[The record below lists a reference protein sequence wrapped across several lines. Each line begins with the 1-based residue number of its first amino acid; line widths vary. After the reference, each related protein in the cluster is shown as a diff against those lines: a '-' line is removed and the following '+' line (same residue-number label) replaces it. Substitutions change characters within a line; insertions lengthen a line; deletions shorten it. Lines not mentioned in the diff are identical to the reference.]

1 MTLDTQKLRPLF
13 AEWARV
19 MQDNKPMLTELDSVV
34 GDGDLGLT
42 MSDGFAAA
50 NDVVQHSEERDIGRF
65 FYLAGKAMAS
75 AVPSTMGTLMA
86 SGLMQ
91 AGKIFKGR
99 TTLVT
104 EDASAFF
111 QAWYD
116 GVQQRGKA
124 QPGEKTF
131 LDGMAPAL
139 VALKKSATTPL
150 VQAREALH
158 QAQWGVQQTTT
169 MVAKHGRAAIHGER
183 SRTFVDPGAMVAQL
197 LIQGYFHFI
206 QAICPADG
214 Q

>member
-1 MTLDTQKLRPLF
+1 MTLDTQSLRPLF
-13 AEWARV
+13 TEWARI
-19 MQDNKPMLTELDSVV
+19 MEANKSVLTELDSVV

-50 NDVVQHSEERDIGRF
+50 ARYAQQSEERDLGRF
-65 FYLAGKAMAS
+65 FYMAGKAMAS

-91 AGKIFKGR
+91 AGKAFKGR
-99 TTLVT
+99 ETLGLT
-104 EDASAFF
+104 EAGVLF

-131 LDGMAPAL
+131 LDGMAPVLAAL
-139 VALKKSATTPL
+139 LAGEEPLTAARNALL
-150 VQAREALH
+150 
-158 QAQWGVQQTTT
+158 QAQQGVQQTTT

-197 LIQGYFHFI
+197 LIQGYFNFV
-206 QAICPADG
+206 QAIYPSDG
-214 Q
+214 R

>member
-1 MTLDTQKLRPLF
+1 MTLDAQKLRPLF
-13 AEWARV
+13 AEWAHV
-19 MQDNKPMLTELDSVV
+19 MLGNKQVLTELDSVV

-42 MSDGFAAA
+42 MSDGFTAASDA
-50 NDVVQHSEERDIGRF
+50 VEQSDERDLGRF

-99 TTLVT
+99 ETFTAD
-104 EDASAFF
+104 DAGAFF

-139 VALKKSATTPL
+139 VVFKTPTATP
-150 VQAREALH
+150 VDQAREALF

-197 LIQGYFHFI
+197 LTQGYYNFI
-206 QAICPADG
+206 QAMCPADEP
-214 Q
+214 

>member
-1 MTLDTQKLRPLF
+1 MTLDTQSLRPLF
-13 AEWARV
+13 TEWARI
-19 MQDNKPMLTELDSVV
+19 MEANKSVLTELDSVV

-50 NDVVQHSEERDIGRF
+50 ARYAQQSDERDPGRF
-65 FYLAGKAMAS
+65 FYMAGKAMAS

-91 AGKIFKGR
+91 AGKTFKGR
-99 TTLVT
+99 EALGLT
-104 EDASAFF
+104 EAGVLF

-131 LDGMAPAL
+131 LDGMAPVLAAL
-139 VALKKSATTPL
+139 LAGEEPLTAARNALL
-150 VQAREALH
+150 
-158 QAQWGVQQTTT
+158 QAQQGVQQTTT

-197 LIQGYFHFI
+197 LIQGYFNFV
-206 QAICPADG
+206 QANCPSDG
-214 Q
+214 R

>member
-1 MTLDTQKLRPLF
+1 MTLETQSLRALF
-13 AEWARV
+13 SEWACV
-19 MQDNKPMLTELDSVV
+19 MEANKSVLTELDSVV

-50 NDVVQHSEERDIGRF
+50 ERYVQASEERDLGRF
-65 FYLAGKAMAS
+65 FYQAGKAMAS

-91 AGKIFKGR
+91 VGKMFKGR
-99 TTLVT
+99 ETLALA
-104 EDASAFF
+104 DAGALFE
-111 QAWYD
+111 AWYD

-139 VALKKSATTPL
+139 VALRAGDDPL
-150 VQAREALH
+150 AAARNALL
-158 QAQWGVQQTTT
+158 QAQRGVQQTTT

-197 LIQGYFHFI
+197 LIQGYFNFVR
-206 QAICPADG
+206 AISPADG
-214 Q
+214 L

>member
-1 MTLDTQKLRPLF
+1 MTLSSESLRPLF

-19 MQDNKPMLTELDSVV
+19 MQGNKTVLTELDSVV

-50 NDVVQHSEERDIGRF
+50 SDYIQHSEEPDLGRF

-91 AGKIFKGR
+91 TGKVFKGR
-99 TTLVT
+99 ETMTLQ
-104 EDASAFF
+104 DAGDFF
-111 QAWYD
+111 QAWFD
-116 GVQQRGKA
+116 GVQHRGKA

-131 LDGMAPAL
+131 LDGLAPAL
-139 VALKKSATTPL
+139 VALRSQGDPL
-150 VQAREALH
+150 SVAREALLA
-158 QAQWGVQQTTT
+158 AQQGVQQTTT

-183 SRTFVDPGAMVAQL
+183 SRAFVDPGAMVAQL
-197 LIQGYFHFI
+197 LIQGYFNVV
-206 QAICPADG
+206 QAMYPANG

>member
-1 MTLDTQKLRPLF
+1 MTIDTQSLRPLF
-13 AEWARV
+13 TEWARI
-19 MQDNKPMLTELDSVV
+19 MEANKTVLTELDSVV

-50 NDVVQHSEERDIGRF
+50 ARYAQQSDERDVGRF
-65 FYLAGKAMAS
+65 FYMAGKVMAS

-91 AGKIFKGR
+91 AGKSFKGR
-99 TTLVT
+99 EVLGFT
-104 EDASAFF
+104 DAGALF

-139 VALKKSATTPL
+139 VALHAGDEPQTA
-150 VQAREALH
+150 ARKALLL
-158 QAQWGVQQTTT
+158 AQQGVQQTTG
-169 MVAKHGRAAIHGER
+169 MLAKHGRAAIHGER
-183 SRTFVDPGAMVAQL
+183 SRAFVDPGAMVAQL
-197 LIQGYFHFI
+197 LIQGYFNFV
-206 QAICPADG
+206 QAMCPSDG
-214 Q
+214 L

>member
-1 MTLDTQKLRPLF
+1 MTLDTQSLRLLF
-13 AEWARV
+13 TEWARV
-19 MQDNKPMLTELDSVV
+19 MLANKSVLTVLDSVV

-50 NDVVQHSEERDIGRF
+50 ERTVQHSDETDVGHF
-65 FYLAGKAMAS
+65 FYQAGKAMAS

-91 AGKIFKGR
+91 AGNVFKGR
-99 TTLVT
+99 ETMALA
-104 EDASAFF
+104 DSGAFF
-111 QAWYD
+111 EAWYA

-139 VALKKSATTPL
+139 AALRADDEPL
-150 VQAREALH
+150 AAAREALL
-158 QAQWGVQQTTT
+158 QAQQGVEQTTT

-183 SRTFVDPGAMVAQL
+183 SRAFADPGAMVAQL
-197 LIQGYFHFI
+197 LMQGYFNFV

>member
-1 MTLDTQKLRPLF
+1 MTLDAQKLRPLF

-19 MQDNKPMLTELDSVV
+19 MQDNKQVLTELDSVV

-50 NDVVQHSEERDIGRF
+50 NEAVQHSDERDIGRF

-99 TTLVT
+99 AEFATD
-104 EDASAFF
+104 DAGTFF

-124 QPGEKTF
+124 QTGEKTF

-139 VALKKSATTPL
+139 VALKSPATTSL
-150 VQAREALH
+150 AQAREALH
-158 QAQWGVQQTTT
+158 HAQWGVQQTTT

-197 LIQGYFHFI
+197 LIQGYCHFI
-206 QAICPADG
+206 EAICPADG

>member
-1 MTLDTQKLRPLF
+1 MKLDTQSLRPLF
-13 AEWARV
+13 AEWERIMEA
-19 MQDNKPMLTELDSVV
+19 NKSVLTELDSVV

-50 NDVVQHSEERDIGRF
+50 ARYAQQSDERDMGRF
-65 FYLAGKAMAS
+65 FYMAGKAMAS

-91 AGKIFKGR
+91 VGKALKGR
-99 TTLVT
+99 QTLELT
-104 EDASAFF
+104 EAGVLF

-131 LDGMAPAL
+131 LDGMGPAL
-139 VALKKSATTPL
+139 VALLAGEEPLTAARSAL
-150 VQAREALH
+150 L
-158 QAQWGVQQTTT
+158 QAQQGVQQTTT

-197 LIQGYFHFI
+197 LIQGYFNFV
-206 QAICPADG
+206 QALCPVDG
-214 Q
+214 R

>member
-1 MTLDTQKLRPLF
+1 MTWDAKELCLLF

-19 MQDNKPMLTELDSVV
+19 MLGNKQTLTELDSVV

-50 NDVVQHSEERDIGRF
+50 AAYAQRSNERDLGRF
-65 FYLAGKAMAS
+65 FYMAGKAMSS
-75 AVPSTMGTLMA
+75 AVPCTMGTLMA

-91 AGKIFKGR
+91 AGKAFKAQETMVPADMG
-99 TTLVT
+99 
-104 EDASAFF
+104 AFF

-124 QPGEKTF
+124 LPGEKTF

-139 VALKKSATTPL
+139 VALKTTVAPL
-150 VQAREALH
+150 EQAREALL
-158 QAQWGVQQTTT
+158 QAQQGVQQTTN

-183 SRTFVDPGAMVAQL
+183 SRTLVDPGAMVAQL
-197 LIQGYFHFI
+197 LIQGYFNFI

>member
-1 MTLDTQKLRPLF
+1 MTLDTQSLRPLF
-13 AEWARV
+13 TEWARI
-19 MQDNKPMLTELDSVV
+19 MEANKSVLTELDSVV

-50 NDVVQHSEERDIGRF
+50 ARYAQQSEERDLGRF
-65 FYLAGKAMAS
+65 FYMAGKAMAS

-91 AGKIFKGR
+91 AGKAFKGR
-99 TTLVT
+99 ETLGLT
-104 EDASAFF
+104 EAGVLF

-131 LDGMAPAL
+131 LDGMAPVLAAL
-139 VALKKSATTPL
+139 LAGEEPLTAARNALL
-150 VQAREALH
+150 
-158 QAQWGVQQTTT
+158 QAQQGVQQTTT

-197 LIQGYFHFI
+197 LIQGYFNFV
-206 QAICPADG
+206 QAI
-214 Q
+214 

>member
-19 MQDNKPMLTELDSVV
+19 MQENKPMLTELDSVV

-139 VALKKSATTPL
+139 VALKNRRQRRWFRRERRCTRRNGAYSRRQQWWQNMGGLLSTASVHERLLTP
-150 VQAREALH
+150 AR
-158 QAQWGVQQTTT
+158 W
-169 MVAKHGRAAIHGER
+169 
-183 SRTFVDPGAMVAQL
+183 SPNS
-197 LIQGYFHFI
+197 
-206 QAICPADG
+206 
-214 Q
+214 

>member
-1 MTLDTQKLRPLF
+1 MTLDTQSLRPLF
-13 AEWARV
+13 TEWARI
-19 MQDNKPMLTELDSVV
+19 MEANKSVLTELDSVV

-50 NDVVQHSEERDIGRF
+50 ARYAQQSEERDLGRF
-65 FYLAGKAMAS
+65 FYMAGKAMAS

-91 AGKIFKGR
+91 AGKAFKGR
-99 TTLVT
+99 ETLGLT
-104 EDASAFF
+104 EAGVLF

-131 LDGMAPAL
+131 LDGMAPVLAAL
-139 VALKKSATTPL
+139 LAGEEPLTAARNALL
-150 VQAREALH
+150 
-158 QAQWGVQQTTT
+158 QAQQGVQQTTT

-183 SRTFVDPGAMVAQL
+183 SRTFVDPGAMV
-197 LIQGYFHFI
+197 
-206 QAICPADG
+206 
-214 Q
+214 

>member
-1 MTLDTQKLRPLF
+1 MTWDTQALRLLF
-13 AEWARV
+13 AQWAQV
-19 MQDNKPMLTELDSVV
+19 MMSNKPMLTELDSVV

-50 NDVVQHSEERDIGRF
+50 YACAQHSNERDLGRF
-65 FYLAGKAMAS
+65 FYLTGKAMAA

-91 AGKIFKGR
+91 AGRVFKARETMAPEEAG
-99 TTLVT
+99 T
-104 EDASAFF
+104 FF

-131 LDGMAPAL
+131 LDGMVPAL
-139 VALKKSATTPL
+139 AALNSPADPL
-150 VQAREALH
+150 TQAREALR
-158 QAQWGVQQTTT
+158 QAQQGVLQTTT

-183 SRTFVDPGAMVAQL
+183 SRSFVDPGAMVAQL
-197 LIQGYFHFI
+197 LIQGYFNFV
-206 QAICPADG
+206 QVICPREG

>member
-1 MTLDTQKLRPLF
+1 MTLDTQSLRPLF
-13 AEWARV
+13 TEWARI
-19 MQDNKPMLTELDSVV
+19 MEANKSVLTELDSVV

-50 NDVVQHSEERDIGRF
+50 ARYAQQSEERDLGRF
-65 FYLAGKAMAS
+65 FYMAGKAMAS

-91 AGKIFKGR
+91 AGKTFKGR
-99 TTLVT
+99 EALGLT
-104 EDASAFF
+104 EAGVLF

-139 VALKKSATTPL
+139 AALLVGEEPL
-150 VQAREALH
+150 AAARNALL
-158 QAQWGVQQTTT
+158 QAQQGVQQTTT

-197 LIQGYFHFI
+197 LIQGYFNFV
-206 QAICPADG
+206 QAICPGDG
-214 Q
+214 R

>member
-1 MTLDTQKLRPLF
+1 MKLDTQSLRPLF
-13 AEWARV
+13 AEGERIMEA
-19 MQDNKPMLTELDSVV
+19 NKSVLTELDSVV

-50 NDVVQHSEERDIGRF
+50 ACYAQQSDERDMGRF
-65 FYLAGKAMAS
+65 FYMAGKAMAS

-91 AGKIFKGR
+91 AGKALKGR
-99 TTLVT
+99 QTLELT
-104 EDASAFF
+104 EAGVLF

-131 LDGMAPAL
+131 LDGMGPAL
-139 VALKKSATTPL
+139 AALLAGEEPLTAARSAL
-150 VQAREALH
+150 L
-158 QAQWGVQQTTT
+158 QAQQGVQQTTT

-197 LIQGYFHFI
+197 LIQGYFNFV
-206 QAICPADG
+206 QALCPVNG
-214 Q
+214 R

>member
-1 MTLDTQKLRPLF
+1 MTLDTQSLRPLF
-13 AEWARV
+13 TEWARI
-19 MQDNKPMLTELDSVV
+19 MEANKSVLTELDSVV

-50 NDVVQHSEERDIGRF
+50 ARYAQQSEERDLGRF
-65 FYLAGKAMAS
+65 FYMAGKAMAS

-91 AGKIFKGR
+91 AGKTFKGR
-99 TTLVT
+99 EALGLT
-104 EDASAFF
+104 EAGVLF

-131 LDGMAPAL
+131 LDGMALVLAAL
-139 VALKKSATTPL
+139 LAGEEPLTAARNALL
-150 VQAREALH
+150 
-158 QAQWGVQQTTT
+158 QAQQGVQQTTT

-183 SRTFVDPGAMVAQL
+183 SRAFVDPGAMVAQL
-197 LIQGYFHFI
+197 LIQGYFNVV
-206 QAICPADG
+206 QAMYPANG